1 MGINYLFTNDA
12 DTEIELVAHYNSLD
26 NYAVLSVK
34 SHVSY
39 VSEDVDSEPYGDW
52 SEYEIS
58 LQFLNLCYM
67 LLSLYPEKTL
77 SEALT
82 DFVDELIILAD
93 KQKAE
98 FESIQRI
105 CKARYNALL
114 DASSEVER
122 LMFHSFK

>member
-1 MGINYLFTNDA
+1 
-12 DTEIELVAHYNSLD
+12 
-26 NYAVLSVK
+26 
-34 SHVSY
+34 
-39 VSEDVDSEPYGDW
+39 
-52 SEYEIS
+52 
-58 LQFLNLCYM
+58 M

-105 CKARYNALL
+105 CKAR
-114 DASSEVER
+114 
-122 LMFHSFK
+122 F